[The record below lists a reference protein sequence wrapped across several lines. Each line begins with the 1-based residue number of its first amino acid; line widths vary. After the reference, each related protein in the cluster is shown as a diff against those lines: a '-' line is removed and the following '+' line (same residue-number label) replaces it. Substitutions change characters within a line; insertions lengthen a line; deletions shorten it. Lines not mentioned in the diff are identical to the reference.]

1 MKKLMKS
8 IALTLA
14 AVLVF
19 GMTVSAASSSSAST
33 ATASAVDQQLA
44 SQVQQIANDGVNVGG
59 GQGYTIGNL
68 NEKWLVRMQKY
79 ADAHGLGK
87 VLTCFDL
94 SSGATNVNVTLR
106 YNGLSDGQSYVF
118 LHYVGANWQDDS
130 KYDENAYEVIGT
142 TKDGK
147 FLTGFFKSFSP
158 VGIAEG
164 TASAASGVVA
174 PKTGE
179 VIALSAIMALIMIA
193 GAVVCA
199 KKARLQK

>member
-8 IALTLA
+8 IALVLA
-14 AVLVF
+14 AVMVF
-19 GMTVSAASSSSAST
+19 GMTVCAASSSSTPT
-33 ATASAVDQQLA
+33 ATASVVDQQLA
-44 SQVQQIANDGVNVGG
+44 EDANQIANDHVNVGG
-59 GQGYTIGNL
+59 GKGYTIGNL
-68 NEKWLVRMQKY
+68 SEKWLIRMQRY

-94 SSGATNVNVTLR
+94 YSDATNVDVTLR
-106 YNGLSDGQSYVF
+106 FNRLSEGKSYVF
-118 LHYVGANWQDDS
+118 LHYIGANWQDDS

-142 TKDGK
+142 TVNGK
-147 FLTGFFKSFSP
+147 YISGFFTKFSP

-164 TASAASGVVA
+164 TASATAVVA